1 MGPIMMPMPHTA
13 MARPR
18 WPIGKI
24 SHRMAWDSGI
34 KGPPPIPWN
43 TRAMMRKVRLG
54 ASPEKK
60 ELTVKIVVQIRKNR
74 RRPM

>member
-1 MGPIMMPMPHTA
+1 
-13 MARPR
+13 
-18 WPIGKI
+18 
-24 SHRMAWDSGI
+24 
-34 KGPPPIPWN
+34 
-43 TRAMMRKVRLG
+43 MMRKVRLG